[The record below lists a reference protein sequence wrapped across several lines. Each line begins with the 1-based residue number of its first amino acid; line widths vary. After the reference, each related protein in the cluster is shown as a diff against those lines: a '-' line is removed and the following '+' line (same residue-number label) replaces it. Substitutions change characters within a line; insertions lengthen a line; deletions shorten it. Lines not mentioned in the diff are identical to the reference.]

1 MNICFRTA
9 ALIKLALVLVVAAGM
24 AAFTL
29 RMYRVEQ
36 WNDERLAIELGH
48 AAEIVNP

>member
-9 ALIKLALVLVVAAGM
+9 ALIKLALILVVGVGM
-24 AAFTL
+24 AASAL

-48 AAEIVNP
+48 ALEVKP